1 MAQRACMALT
11 MWKWRAAM
19 RNNHNQKY
27 GQSAIQVAAVI
38 TLLAAL
44 VNVACKPQ
52 ARGQKVSFAE
62 ACNGTYYSKRING
75 EYIGPRIAFPGYISL
90 SGMGLQSDTL
100 LVELYETPGKKG
112 NPIRVRLYTHGGKN
126 SINKLPA
133 KYTPSD
139 LKINVE
145 TGEVLTSHDK
155 VIVHGEHI
163 GGPGEPMCLFKVF
176 VIEKG

>member
-1 MAQRACMALT
+1 MVRRACMAST

-19 RNNHNQKY
+19 RNNHTTKY
-27 GQSAIQVAAVI
+27 GQITGQVAGIIA
-38 TLLAAL
+38 LLAVLAT
-44 VNVACKPQ
+44 VACKPQ
-52 ARGQKVSFAE
+52 ARGQKVTFSE
-62 ACNGTYYSKRING
+62 ACNGNYFSQRVKG

-100 LVELYETPGKKG
+100 MVELYETPAKKG
-112 NPIRVRLYTHGGKN
+112 KPIRVSLYTHGGKN
-126 SINKLPA
+126 SINKLPSRY
-133 KYTPSD
+133 KPSD

-145 TGEVLTSHDK
+145 TGEVLTSEDK

-163 GGPGEPMCLFKVF
+163 GGPGEPLCLFKVF